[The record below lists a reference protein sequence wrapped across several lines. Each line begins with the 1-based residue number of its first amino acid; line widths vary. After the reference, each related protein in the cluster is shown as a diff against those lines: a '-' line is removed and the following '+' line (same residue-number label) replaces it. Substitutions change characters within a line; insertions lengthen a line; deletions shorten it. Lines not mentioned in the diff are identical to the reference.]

1 MKAEEQA
8 SLVGKTLIYYPR
20 LTKLQGH
27 RYILGFRDHKHQ
39 LGFSTTGDSSDY
51 QDNGKIITTTKETEF
66 EIFFFLSGVLF
77 PPTLGYCPPRSVKN

>member
-27 RYILGFRDHKHQ
+27 RYILGFGDHKHQ

-66 EIFFFLSGVLF
+66 EIFFFF
-77 PPTLGYCPPRSVKN
+77 